1 MGIKIEAI
9 PESCRLRV
17 SGDVETVLRVP
28 FDYDERFMI
37 GTSEG
42 TLLVGTID
50 RSMRC
55 QFDIARDGAGF
66 VRFEQGAAFIDW
78 RGIEW
83 AAVSA
88 YDPNVVEPSDPEPMP
103 LFVGMEMEGV
113 MN

>member
-28 FDYDERFMI
+28 YDYDERFMI

-55 QFDIARDGAGF
+55 QFDIARDGAGI

-83 AAVSA
+83 AAVSP
-88 YDPNVVEPSDPEPMP
+88 YDANVVEPSDPEPMP
-103 LFVGMEMEGV
+103 LFAGMEIE
-113 MN
+113 NILN

>member
-28 FDYDERFMI
+28 YDYDERFMI

-42 TLLVGTID
+42 TLLVGSID

-55 QFDIARDGAGF
+55 QFDVARDGAGF
-66 VRFEQGAAFIDW
+66 VRFEQGAAYIDW

-88 YDPNVVEPSDPEPMP
+88 YDANVVEPTDPPPMP
-103 LFVGMEMEGV
+103 LFPDIEIMGGL
-113 MN
+113 N